1 MYNWVNTSFYYF
13 FKLLCSC
20 KKKSF
25 DYFYAQ
31 IHNYKIKNECTPFAR
46 NCGHHELGRVAG

>member
-1 MYNWVNTSFYYF
+1 MYNWVNTAFYYF

>member
-1 MYNWVNTSFYYF
+1 MRNWFNTCFCCF

-20 KKKSF
+20 KEKSF

-31 IHNYKIKNECTPFAR
+31 IHNYRIKNECTPFAR
-46 NCGHHELGRVAG
+46 NRGHYELGRLAG